1 MIKSSIRL
9 LRPYPT
15 GMKRRDFLKRSAV
28 AGLAASMA
36 APAIAQNARLTI
48 PLSSWMWNEPGR
60 GDA

>member
-1 MIKSSIRL
+1 
-9 LRPYPT
+9 
-15 GMKRRDFLKRSAV
+15 MKRRDFLKRSAA

>member
-1 MIKSSIRL
+1 
-9 LRPYPT
+9 
-15 GMKRRDFLKRSAV
+15 MKRRDFLKRSAA

-48 PLSSWMWNEPGR
+48 PLLSWMWNEPGR